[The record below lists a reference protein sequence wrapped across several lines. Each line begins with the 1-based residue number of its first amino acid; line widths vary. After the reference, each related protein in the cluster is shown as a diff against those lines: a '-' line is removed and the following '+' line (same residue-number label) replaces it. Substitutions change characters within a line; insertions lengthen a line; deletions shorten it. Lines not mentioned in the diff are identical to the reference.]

1 MSRPDYDDMITD
13 NNSRGKKA
21 TRSTILAV
29 LFVILVVLIVLVIY
43 LIANPGKKLDIT
55 EKKEEVTL
63 KKEETPSLFLF
74 DTSSSLPTS
83 GEDESPAQL
92 IVAEPEVT
100 VEEAPEAEGE
110 IPLVIIG
117 EGSSSVEKKET
128 SSEIVPHEE
137 IPVETVQ
144 EEAPVIEESAEESV
158 IDTPLEEAPVIEEAA
173 VTDTALETPAAEEKI
188 LETPIENTPE
198 TLEENPLLSLSGE
211 DVVASSNSYFDNG
224 SLVVTGNNGSA
235 VHSVAAGTVSLSG
248 KENGMKYIV
257 IEDSEGN
264 SIRYSG
270 FERVTVRLKD
280 RVRKGEILGS
290 IGSSSFSRVILTYTE
305 GKEK

>member
-43 LIANPGKKLDIT
+43 LIANPGRKLDIT

-117 EGSSSVEKKET
+117 EDSSSVEKKET

-144 EEAPVIEESAEESV
+144 EEAPVIEERVEESV
-158 IDTPLEEAPVIEEAA
+158 IDTPLEEAPVIEETA
-173 VTDTALETPAAEEKI
+173 VTDTALETPATEEKI

-305 GKEK
+305 GKEE

>member
-43 LIANPGKKLDIT
+43 LIANPGRKLDIT

-158 IDTPLEEAPVIEEAA
+158 IDTPLEEAPVIEETA
-173 VTDTALETPAAEEKI
+173 VTDTALETPATEEKI

-305 GKEK
+305 GKEE

>member
-158 IDTPLEEAPVIEEAA
+158 IDTPLEEAPVIEETA

-211 DVVASSNSYFDNG
+211 DVVASSDSYFDNG

-290 IGSSSFSRVILTYTE
+290 IGSSSFSRIILTYTE
-305 GKEK
+305 GKEE

>member
-144 EEAPVIEESAEESV
+144 EETPVIEESVEESV
-158 IDTPLEEAPVIEEAA
+158 IETPLEEAPVIEETA

-305 GKEK
+305 GKEE

>member
-43 LIANPGKKLDIT
+43 LIANPGRKLDIT

-144 EEAPVIEESAEESV
+144 EEAPVIEERVEESV
-158 IDTPLEEAPVIEEAA
+158 IDTPLEEAPVIEETA
-173 VTDTALETPAAEEKI
+173 VTDTALETPATEEKI

-305 GKEK
+305 GKEE

>member
-158 IDTPLEEAPVIEEAA
+158 IETPLEEAPVIEETA

-305 GKEK
+305 GKEE

>member
-158 IDTPLEEAPVIEEAA
+158 IDTPLEEAPVIEETA

-305 GKEK
+305 GKEE

>member
-144 EEAPVIEESAEESV
+144 EETPVIEESAEESV
-158 IDTPLEEAPVIEEAA
+158 IETPLEEAPVIEETA

-305 GKEK
+305 GKEE

>member
-137 IPVETVQ
+137 ISVETVQ
-144 EEAPVIEESAEESV
+144 EEAPVIEESVEESV
-158 IDTPLEEAPVIEEAA
+158 IDTPLEEAPVIEETA

-280 RVRKGEILGS
+280 RVWKGEILGS

-305 GKEK
+305 GKEE

>member
-158 IDTPLEEAPVIEEAA
+158 IDTPLEEVPVIEETA

-211 DVVASSNSYFDNG
+211 DVVASSDSYFDNG

>member
-144 EEAPVIEESAEESV
+144 EEAPVIEESVEESV
-158 IDTPLEEAPVIEEAA
+158 IDTPLEEVPVIEETA

-211 DVVASSNSYFDNG
+211 DVVASSDSYFDNG

>member
-137 IPVETVQ
+137 ISVETVQ
-144 EEAPVIEESAEESV
+144 EEAPVIEESVEESV
-158 IDTPLEEAPVIEEAA
+158 IETPLEEAPVIEETA

-305 GKEK
+305 GKEE

>member
-43 LIANPGKKLDIT
+43 LIANPGRKLDIT

-158 IDTPLEEAPVIEEAA
+158 IDTPLEEVPVIEETA

-305 GKEK
+305 GKEE

>member
-144 EEAPVIEESAEESV
+144 EEAPVIEESVEESV
-158 IDTPLEEAPVIEEAA
+158 IDTPLEEAPVIEETA

-305 GKEK
+305 GKEE

>member
-43 LIANPGKKLDIT
+43 LIANPGRKLDIT

-63 KKEETPSLFLF
+63 EKEETPSLFLF

-144 EEAPVIEESAEESV
+144 EEAPVIEESVEESV
-158 IDTPLEEAPVIEEAA
+158 IDTPLEEAPVIEETA

-211 DVVASSNSYFDNG
+211 DVVASSDSYFDNG

>member
-158 IDTPLEEAPVIEEAA
+158 IDTPLEEAPVIEETA

-211 DVVASSNSYFDNG
+211 DVVASSDSYFDNG

>member
-137 IPVETVQ
+137 IPVETVH
-144 EEAPVIEESAEESV
+144 EETPVIEESVEESV
-158 IDTPLEEAPVIEEAA
+158 IDTPLEETPVIEETA

-280 RVRKGEILGS
+280 RVKKGEILGS

-305 GKEK
+305 GKEE

>member
-43 LIANPGKKLDIT
+43 LIANPGRKLDIT

-158 IDTPLEEAPVIEEAA
+158 IDTPLEEAPVIEETA

-305 GKEK
+305 GKEE

>member
-137 IPVETVQ
+137 ISVETVQ
-144 EEAPVIEESAEESV
+144 EEAPVIEESVEESV
-158 IDTPLEEAPVIEEAA
+158 IDTPLEEVPVIEETA

-290 IGSSSFSRVILTYTE
+290 IGSSSFSRIILTYTG
-305 GKEK
+305 GKEE

>member
-43 LIANPGKKLDIT
+43 LIANPGRKLDIT

-117 EGSSSVEKKET
+117 EDSSSVEKKET

-144 EEAPVIEESAEESV
+144 EETPVIEESVEESV
-158 IDTPLEEAPVIEEAA
+158 IETPLEEAPVIEETA
-173 VTDTALETPAAEEKI
+173 VTDTALETPATEEKI

-280 RVRKGEILGS
+280 RVKKGEILGS

-305 GKEK
+305 GKEE

>member
-144 EEAPVIEESAEESV
+144 EEAPVIEESVEESV
-158 IDTPLEEAPVIEEAA
+158 IETPLEEAPVIEETA

-305 GKEK
+305 GKEE

>member
-137 IPVETVQ
+137 ISVETVQ

-158 IDTPLEEAPVIEEAA
+158 IETPLEEAPVIEETA

>member
-21 TRSTILAV
+21 TRSTVLAV

-63 KKEETPSLFLF
+63 KEEEKPSLFLF
-74 DTSSSLPTS
+74 DTSSSLSTS

-92 IVAEPEVT
+92 IVAEPEVA
-100 VEEAPEAEGE
+100 VEEAPEEEGE

-117 EGSSSVEKKET
+117 ESSSSVETEET
-128 SSEIVPHEE
+128 SSEIVHHEE

-144 EEAPVIEESAEESV
+144 EETPVIEESAEESA
-158 IDTPLEEAPVIEEAA
+158 IETPLEETSVIEETA
-173 VTDTALETPAAEEKI
+173 VTDTASETPAAEEKI
-188 LETPIENTPE
+188 ADTPIVSTPE
-198 TLEENPLLSLSGE
+198 TLEVNPLMSLSGE
-211 DVVASSNSYFDNG
+211 DVVASSNSYFDNT

-235 VHSVAAGTVSLSG
+235 VHSVAAGTVSLAG

-290 IGSSSFSRVILTYTE
+290 IGSSSFSRIILTYTE
-305 GKEK
+305 GKEE

>member
-137 IPVETVQ
+137 ISVETVQ
-144 EEAPVIEESAEESV
+144 EEAPVIEESVEESV
-158 IDTPLEEAPVIEEAA
+158 IDTPLEEAPVIEETA

-305 GKEK
+305 GKEE

>member
-211 DVVASSNSYFDNG
+211 DGVASSNSFFDNG

-305 GKEK
+305 GKEE

>member
-158 IDTPLEEAPVIEEAA
+158 IDTPLEEAPVIEETA

-211 DVVASSNSYFDNG
+211 DVVASSDSYFDNG

-290 IGSSSFSRVILTYTE
+290 IGSSSFSRIILTYTE